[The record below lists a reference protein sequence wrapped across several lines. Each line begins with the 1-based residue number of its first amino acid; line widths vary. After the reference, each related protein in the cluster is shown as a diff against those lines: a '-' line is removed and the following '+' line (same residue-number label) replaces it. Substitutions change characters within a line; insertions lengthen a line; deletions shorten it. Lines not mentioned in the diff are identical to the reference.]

1 MGVINESNIVK
12 EQYKNSANLNTRIS
26 IHSKYSVNKMGF
38 GNWIIS
44 NYIIKDGFRVL
55 ELGCGTGDMWVE
67 HLDILDNVQELVLT
81 DFSEGMLNSA
91 KDNHKDVKNI
101 SYKVVDIMEIPFDD
115 NSFDIVIANIM
126 LYHVPNLEK
135 ALSEVKRVL
144 KNEGVFYC
152 ATYGEHGINEYISS
166 LLMNFEVEDITNEN
180 FTLQN
185 GEEKL
190 KSYFSFVDKLDYKD
204 SLEVKNVD
212 DIIDYVY
219 SLTSMTNI
227 SGIKRDILKGI
238 LENEKVNGVLHIPKE
253 YGMFV
258 CKNI

>member
-1 MGVINESNIVK
+1 MNVINESNIVK

-26 IHSKYSVNKMGF
+26 IHNKYSVNKIGF

-44 NYIIKDGFRVL
+44 NYIIKDGFKVL
-55 ELGCGTGDMWVE
+55 ELGCGTGDMWIE

-81 DFSEGMLNSA
+81 DFSEGMLNGA
-91 KDNHKDVKNI
+91 KENLKDVKNI
-101 SYKVVDIMEIPFDD
+101 SYKVVDIMEIPFHD
-115 NSFDIVIANIM
+115 NSFDIVIANMM
-126 LYHVPNLEK
+126 LHHVPNLEK

-166 LLMNFEVEDITNEN
+166 LLTDFEVEDKTNEN

-185 GEEKL
+185 GSDKL
-190 KSYFSFVDKLDYKD
+190 KSYFSFVDRFHYKD
-204 SLEVKNVD
+204 SLEVKDVD
-212 DIIDYVY
+212 DMVDYIY
-219 SLTSMTNI
+219 SLTSIANITNI
-227 SGIKRDILKGI
+227 SRGILKQV
-238 LENEKVNGVLHIPKE
+238 LETKKVDGVLHIPKE
-253 YGMFV
+253 YGMFE